1 MFLIRQL
8 PDGTFLKILLEFFL
22 RIRLAKSPYKVFG
35 KRGSET
41 WRVSGQ
47 PSAYL
52 HKLFHV
58 RRTNRT
64 GCRAVLAVR
73 HGSRALQGLTELLPE
88 PVWSKVKQRC
98 ARGKAFRGKHVHKTI
113 S

>member
-1 MFLIRQL
+1 MFLNRQL

-22 RIRLAKSPYKVFG
+22 RIRMAKSPYKVFG

-41 WRVSGQ
+41 WKVSGQ

-52 HKLFHV
+52 HKLYHV
-58 RRTNRT
+58 RRSNRT
-64 GCRAVLAVR
+64 GCWAVLAVR
-73 HGSRALQGLTELLPE
+73 HRSRALQGLTELLPE

-98 ARGKAFRGKHVHKTI
+98 APRE
-113 S
+113 SL